1 LGYFNGNVLIHVFPN
16 IQYMDEWA
24 KAWLTEQRKQGKKGI
39 EVKEISNNH
48 YVYHSTTYWDK
59 GLKKRRKI
67 SEYIGKLDRTKG
79 LIEGV
84 KRSITATNLRGIK
97 EYGNAVLFDRLL
109 VDMRSCLADAF
120 ENSWE
125 EVYALAITRSTG
137 YLPLKRVRDAWD
149 KIYDVQGIKPNL
161 DAKNLSHVLKAVGS
175 DSRAQE
181 SVFKALSEKDKN
193 LIYDLST
200 ILTRSSINFA
210 ELGYNKYKIHVP
222 QINIALFCSLETG
235 LPTMI
240 RTVPGSV
247 RDIKSLYNS
256 IIEAKK
262 EGGTIVLDRGFFSK
276 DAIKFL
282 LEKKINFI
290 LPARRNSRL
299 YETEVD
305 LDNHLFYHKR
315 LIKCNKTKVNDI
327 FLYLYE
333 DQQLMLEENVTLYQK
348 LDDGKID
355 TNELIEAQKHAGKI
369 LIVSNLNL
377 DEKSIFMQYKSR
389 DRIEKLFDTYKNVL
403 QADILYLQDNE
414 SVFGHI
420 FISFLSLY
428 TYTKIEM
435 ALKKADLLSN
445 MSPKDVLLELSK
457 IYLVELNDCNL
468 ISEIPRKLEKLDEK
482 LGLDLFPK
490 NRS

>member
-1 LGYFNGNVLIHVFPN
+1 
-16 IQYMDEWA
+16 MDEWA
-24 KAWLTEQRKQGKKGI
+24 KEWLAEQRKQGKKGI
-39 EVKEISNNH
+39 EVKEIGNNH

-59 GLKKRRKI
+59 QLKKRRKI

-109 VDMRSCLADAF
+109 VDMRSCLEDAF
-120 ENSWE
+120 KDIWK
-125 EVYALAITRSTG
+125 EVYALAITRATG
-137 YLPLKRVRDAWD
+137 YTPLKRVHSAWD
-149 KIYDVQGIKPNL
+149 KLYDVQGINPRL

-175 DSRAQE
+175 NSQAQD
-181 SVFKALSEKDKN
+181 SVFKALSEKDKG
-193 LIYDLST
+193 LVYDLST
-200 ILTRSSINFA
+200 VLTQSSINFA
-210 ELGYNKYKIHVP
+210 EFGYNKDKIHVP

-240 RTVPGSV
+240 RTIPGSV

-262 EGGTIVLDRGFFSK
+262 EGGTIILDRGFFSK

-282 LEKKINFI
+282 LEKKMSFI
-290 LPARRNSRL
+290 LPAKRNSRL
-299 YETEVD
+299 YEAGID
-305 LDNHLFYHKR
+305 LTNHLFYHKR
-315 LIKCNKTKVNDI
+315 LIKCGKTKIDDM

-333 DQQLMLEENVTLYQK
+333 DQQLMLEENFTLYQR

-355 TNELIEAQKHAGKI
+355 VDSLSKSQERAGKI
-369 LIVSNLNL
+369 LIVSNLDL

-403 QADILYLQDNE
+403 QADKLYLQDNE
-414 SVFGHI
+414 SVFGHV

-428 TYTKIEM
+428 AYTKIEM
-435 ALKKADLLSN
+435 ALKKADLLSKQ
-445 MSPKDVLLELSK
+445 SPIDILLELSK
-457 IYLVELNDCNL
+457 VYFVELNDCNL
-468 ISEIPRKLEKLDEK
+468 VSEIPRKLEMLDEK

-490 NRS
+490 KRS

>member
-1 LGYFNGNVLIHVFPN
+1 
-16 IQYMDEWA
+16 MDEWA

-59 GLKKRRKI
+59 QLKKRRKI

-84 KRSITATNLRGIK
+84 KRSITATNLRGVK

-109 VDMRSCLADAF
+109 VDMRSCLEDAF
-120 ENSWE
+120 EDEWE
-125 EVYALAITRSTG
+125 EVYALAITRATG
-137 YLPLKRVRDAWD
+137 YTPLKRVRSVWD
-149 KIYDVQGIKPNL
+149 KLYDVQGLDPRL
-161 DAKNLSHVLKAVGS
+161 DAKNLSHVLREVGS
-175 DSRAQE
+175 NSRAQD
-181 SVFKALSEKDKN
+181 SVFKALSEKDKD
-193 LIYDLST
+193 LVYDLST
-200 ILTRSSINFA
+200 VLTRSSINFA
-210 ELGYNKYKIHVP
+210 EFGYNKDKIHVP

-240 RTVPGSV
+240 RTIPGSV

-262 EGGTIVLDRGFFSK
+262 EGGTIILDRGFFSK

-282 LEKKINFI
+282 LEKKMNFI

-299 YETEVD
+299 YEAGID
-305 LDNHLFYHKR
+305 LNNHLFYHKR
-315 LIKCNKTKVNDI
+315 LIKCGKTKIDEM

-333 DQQLMLEENVTLYQK
+333 DQQLMLEENITLYQK
-348 LDDGKID
+348 LDDKKI
-355 TNELIEAQKHAGKI
+355 NAEGLVEAQKRAGKI
-369 LIVSNLNL
+369 LIVSNLDL

-403 QADILYLQDNE
+403 QADKLYLQDNE

-428 TYTKIEM
+428 AYTKIEM
-435 ALKKADLLSN
+435 ALKKADLLSKQ
-445 MSPKDVLLELSK
+445 SPIDILLELSK
-457 IYLVELNDCNL
+457 VYLVELNDCNL
-468 ISEIPRKLEKLDEK
+468 ISEIPKKLEKLDEK
-482 LGLDLFPK
+482 LGLSLFPK
-490 NRS
+490 KRS

>member
-1 LGYFNGNVLIHVFPN
+1 
-16 IQYMDEWA
+16 MDEWA

-39 EVKEISNNH
+39 EVKEISNNY

-59 GLKKRRKI
+59 QLKKRRKI

-84 KRSITATNLRGIK
+84 KRSITATNLRGVK

-109 VDMRSCLADAF
+109 VDMRSCLEDAF
-120 ENSWE
+120 EDEWE
-125 EVYALAITRSTG
+125 EVYALAITRATG
-137 YLPLKRVRDAWD
+137 YTPLKRVRSVWD
-149 KIYDVQGIKPNL
+149 KLYDVQGIDPRL
-161 DAKNLSHVLKAVGS
+161 DAKNLSHVLRAVGS
-175 DSRAQE
+175 NSRAQD
-181 SVFKALSEKDKN
+181 SVFKELSEKDKD
-193 LIYDLST
+193 LVYDLST
-200 ILTRSSINFA
+200 VLTRSSINFA
-210 ELGYNKYKIHVP
+210 EFGYNKDKIHVP

-240 RTVPGSV
+240 RTIPGSV
-247 RDIKSLYNS
+247 RDIKTLYNS

-262 EGGTIVLDRGFFSK
+262 EGGTIILDRGFFSK

-282 LEKKINFI
+282 LEKNMSFI

-299 YETEVD
+299 YETGID
-305 LDNHLFYHKR
+305 LNNHLFYQER
-315 LIKCNKTKVNDI
+315 LIKCGKTKIDEM

-333 DQQLMLEENVTLYQK
+333 DQQLMLEENITLYQK
-348 LDDGKID
+348 LDDKKIN
-355 TNELIEAQKHAGKI
+355 TEGLVEAQKRAGKI
-369 LIVSNLNL
+369 LIVSNLDL

-403 QADILYLQDNE
+403 QADKLYLQDND

-428 TYTKIEM
+428 AYTKIEM
-435 ALKKADLLSN
+435 ALKKADLLSKQ
-445 MSPKDVLLELSK
+445 SPIDVLLELSK
-457 IYLVELNDCNL
+457 VYLVELNDCNL
-468 ISEIPRKLEKLDEK
+468 ISEIPKKLEKLDEK
-482 LGLDLFPK
+482 LGLNLFPK
-490 NRS
+490 KRS

>member
-1 LGYFNGNVLIHVFPN
+1 
-16 IQYMDEWA
+16 MDEWA
-24 KAWLTEQRKQGKKGI
+24 KEWLTEQRKQGTKGI
-39 EVKEISNNH
+39 EVKEISNH
-48 YVYHSTTYWDK
+48 YYVYHSTTYWDK
-59 GLKKRRKI
+59 QLKKRRKI

-109 VDMRSCLADAF
+109 VDMRSCLTDAF
-120 ENSWE
+120 EDVWE
-125 EVYALAITRSTG
+125 EVYALAITRASG
-137 YLPLKRVRDAWD
+137 YTPLKRVHGVWD
-149 KIYDVQGIKPNL
+149 KLYDVQGINPKL
-161 DAKNLSHVLKAVGS
+161 DAKNLSHVLKVVGS
-175 DSRAQE
+175 NSRAQDF
-181 SVFKALSEKDKN
+181 VFKALSEKDKE
-193 LIYDLST
+193 LVYDLST
-200 ILTRSSINFA
+200 VLTQSSINFA
-210 ELGYNKYKIHVP
+210 EFGYNKDKIHVP

-240 RTVPGSV
+240 RTIPGSV

-256 IIEAKK
+256 VIEVKK
-262 EGGTIVLDRGFFSK
+262 EGGTIILDRGFFSK

-282 LEKKINFI
+282 LEKKMSFV

-299 YETEVD
+299 YGTGID
-305 LDNHLFYHKR
+305 LNNHLFYHKR
-315 LIKCNKTKVNDI
+315 LIKCGKTKLGKI

-333 DQQLMLEENVTLYQK
+333 DQQLMLEENITLYQK

-355 TNELIEAQKHAGKI
+355 ANELNDAQKRAGKI
-369 LIVSNLNL
+369 LIVSNLDL
-377 DEKSIFMQYKSR
+377 DENSIFMQYKSR

-403 QADILYLQDNE
+403 QADKLYLQDNE

-428 TYTKIEM
+428 AYTKIEM
-435 ALKKADLLSN
+435 ALKKADLLSKL
-445 MSPKDVLLELSK
+445 SPKDVLLDLSK
-457 IYLVELNDCNL
+457 VYLVELDDCNL
-468 ISEIPRKLEKLDEK
+468 ISEIPKKLEQLDEK

-490 NRS
+490 QRS